1 MPVDSVIPAYNDQQL
16 MMRILPILICFV
28 MLATACHT
36 TRKSLQPAKPT
47 DAQKDTAVVQ
57 VPAGPSKADS
67 LAADSARKVQALFAR
82 IDSNRIR
89 FETFSAKVKVDYKDS
104 KDKNLDFSAFIRM
117 RKDSVV
123 WVSVVA
129 ALGVEAFRV
138 LIRPDSVI
146 IMDKLEK
153 TVKYTTV
160 ADLQRITQ
168 LPFDFTT
175 LQQLIVGN
183 PLYMEGELQSFRE
196 DEEKLSV
203 FLSGARFRH
212 LMSFLR
218 PDLNLQR
225 SQLDDADLLRK
236 RAANLEYEEYAVLSG
251 RVFPGIRKIKLS
263 EQQTVDLRLEFRQVE
278 FDTPQSYPFSIP
290 RNYKLK

>member
-1 MPVDSVIPAYNDQQL
+1 
-16 MMRILPILICFV
+16 MMRILPLIFTFF
-28 MLATACHT
+28 LLTTACHT
-36 TRKSLQPAKPT
+36 TRKSQQPIPIPET
-47 DAQKDTAVVQ
+47 PKDTALAPL
-57 VPAGPSKADS
+57 PAGPSRADS

-104 KDKNLDFSAFIRM
+104 KDKNLDFNAFIRM

-123 WVSVVA
+123 WVSVIA

-168 LPFDFTT
+168 LPFDFMT
-175 LQQLIVGN
+175 LQQLIAGN
-183 PLYMEGELQSFRE
+183 PLYMDGELQSYRE
-196 DEEKLSV
+196 DEEKVSV
-203 FLSGARFRH
+203 FLAGSRFRH
-212 LMSFLR
+212 LLSFLR
-218 PDLNLQR
+218 PGLTLSR

-236 RAANLEYEEYAVLSG
+236 RSANLEYEEYATLSG
-251 RVFPGIRKIKLS
+251 RTFPGIRRIRLS
-263 EQQTVDLRLEFRQVE
+263 DQQTVDLRLEFRQVE
-278 FDTPQSYPFSIP
+278 FDTPQNYPFNIP
-290 RNYKLK
+290 RNYTLK

>member
-1 MPVDSVIPAYNDQQL
+1 MKIFNLVFPIFLL
-16 MMRILPILICFV
+16 M
-28 MLATACHT
+28 TSCHT
-36 TRKSLQPAKPT
+36 TRKVVQPEQIKVVA
-47 DAQKDTAVVQ
+47 KDTVV
-57 VPAGPSKADS
+57 VKIPEGPSRADS
-67 LAADSARKVQALFAR
+67 LAADSVRKVKAAYAR

-104 KDKNLDFSAFIRM
+104 KDKNLDFNAFIRM

-123 WVSVVA
+123 WVSVIA

-138 LIRPDSVI
+138 LIRPDSVV

-175 LQQLIVGN
+175 LQQLIAGN
-183 PLYMEGELQSFRE
+183 PLYMDGALQTFRE
-196 DEEKLSV
+196 DVGMVSMFME
-203 FLSGARFRH
+203 GDRFRH
-212 LMSFLR
+212 LASFVL
-218 PDLNLQR
+218 PGLTLTR
-225 SQLDDADLLRK
+225 SQLDDVDLLRK
-236 RAANLEYEEYAVLSG
+236 RTAHLEYEEYAQIFG
-251 RVFPGIRKIKLS
+251 RSFPGIRKIRLS
-263 EQQTVDLRLEFRQVE
+263 DQQTVNLRLEFRQVE

-290 RNYKLK
+290 RNYTLK

>member
-1 MPVDSVIPAYNDQQL
+1 MKIFSLISAIFL
-16 MMRILPILICFV
+16 MM
-28 MLATACHT
+28 TACHT
-36 TRKSLQPAKPT
+36 TRKVVQPE
-47 DAQKDTAVVQ
+47 QIQVVVKDTVVVQ
-57 VPAGPSKADS
+57 LPEGPSRADL
-67 LAADSARKVQALFAR
+67 LAADSVRKVQSAYAR

-104 KDKNLDFSAFIRM
+104 KDKNLDFNAFIRM

-123 WVSVVA
+123 WVSVIA

-138 LIRPDSVI
+138 LIRPDSVV

-175 LQQLIVGN
+175 LQQLIAGN
-183 PLYMEGELQSFRE
+183 PLYMDGALRTFRE
-196 DEEKLSV
+196 EAGMVSMFMEGD
-203 FLSGARFRH
+203 RFRH
-212 LMSFLR
+212 LVNFVLPGLTLS
-218 PDLNLQR
+218 R
-225 SQLDDADLLRK
+225 SQLDDVDLLKK
-236 RAANLEYEEYAVLSG
+236 RTAHLEYEEFALIAG
-251 RVFPGIRKIKLS
+251 RIFPGIRRIRLS
-263 EQQTVDLRLEFRQVE
+263 DQQTVNLRLEFRQVE

-290 RNYKLK
+290 RNYTLK